1 MAEATADERTG
12 AKYHKQI
19 QKAGAKADAFV
30 DSLKEGEK
38 QAPSEGNADTPSRP
52 GPS

>member
-12 AKYHKQI
+12 AKYHEQI

-30 DSLKEGEK
+30 DSLEGEK